1 VERTSVEA
9 NREQGNRLVIAAAIL
24 ALGML
29 AGAIAFGM
37 FFEASRSARTVQVT
51 GAATRTFES
60 DIAKWRLNL
69 SRPIAGNDLTAG
81 YAGLGADVGLLVERL
96 RAAGVPDSAIHL
108 QPVNAQPQWNRD
120 GERSGFIIQQPLFVL
135 SSDVDAI
142 EGLALAP
149 GDVLPAGVALEYS
162 QLEYFFSGIAELKHS
177 LLADATRDAQARA
190 QEIVGST
197 DGELG
202 EIAEARAGVFQI
214 TEPFSTE
221 VSGGGM
227 HSTTTRRKE
236 ITVTVH
242 ARFELE

>member
-1 VERTSVEA
+1 MDTNSGRGS
-9 NREQGNRLVIAAAIL
+9 GLVIAAVIL
-24 ALGML
+24 ALGVL
-29 AGAIAFGM
+29 GGAIAFGM
-37 FFEASRSARTVQVT
+37 FFAASRSARTVQVV

-69 SRPIAGNDLTAG
+69 SRPIAGSDLTDG
-81 YAGLGADVGLLVERL
+81 YAGLGRDVALLVERL
-96 RAAGVPDSAIHL
+96 KAAGVPDSAINL
-108 QPVNAQPQWNRD
+108 QPVSAQPQWNRE
-120 GERSGFIIQQPLFVL
+120 GERSGFILQQPLFVL

-142 EGLALAP
+142 ERLALAP
-149 GDVLPAGVALEYS
+149 GTVLPAGVALEYS
-162 QLEYFFSGIAELKHS
+162 QLEYFFSGIAALKHS

-190 QEIVGST
+190 GEIVGST

-202 EIAEARAGVFQI
+202 EIIEARAGVFQI

-227 HSTTTRRKE
+227 HSTATRRKE

-242 ARFELE
+242 ARFALD